1 MDATRIPLACASLN
15 SGTKALDSARIGAI
29 LGSVHTK
36 IMIRFLLIVAIMF
49 PISAYATVNPDV
61 DNRADVWCN
70 LHGCGD
76 QPPMDDL

>member
-1 MDATRIPLACASLN
+1 MGI
-15 SGTKALDSARIGAI
+15 II
-29 LGSVHTK
+29 GSVQSK

-49 PISAYATVNPDV
+49 PTSAYATVNPDV

-70 LHGCGD
+70 VHGCGD

>member
-1 MDATRIPLACASLN
+1 
-15 SGTKALDSARIGAI
+15 
-29 LGSVHTK
+29 
-36 IMIRFLLIVAIMF
+36 MIRFLLIVAIMF
-49 PISAYATVNPDV
+49 PTSAYATVNPDV